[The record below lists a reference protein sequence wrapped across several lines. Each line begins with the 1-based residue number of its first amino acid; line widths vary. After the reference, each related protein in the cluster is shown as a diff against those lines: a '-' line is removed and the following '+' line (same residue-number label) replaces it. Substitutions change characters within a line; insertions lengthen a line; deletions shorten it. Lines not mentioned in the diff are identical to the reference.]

1 MVSGVGYSTCRN
13 MKKLLFLSLFIM
25 SIMFNVVQVHV
36 INEQEETLLLQ
47 DSCITLMREKLD
59 TCMNRNERI
68 YEQLYDFQDIRI
80 KQLKGELPR

>member
-1 MVSGVGYSTCRN
+1 
-13 MKKLLFLSLFIM
+13 
-25 SIMFNVVQVHV
+25 MFNVVQVHV
-36 INEQEETLLLQ
+36 INKQEETLLLQ

>member
-1 MVSGVGYSTCRN
+1 M
-13 MKKLLFLSLFIM
+13 LFLSLFII
-25 SIMFNVVQVHV
+25 SVMFNVVQVHV

>member
-1 MVSGVGYSTCRN
+1 
-13 MKKLLFLSLFIM
+13 M
-25 SIMFNVVQVHV
+25 SVMFNVVQVHV
-36 INEQEETLLLQ
+36 INEQKETLLLQ

>member
-1 MVSGVGYSTCRN
+1 

-25 SIMFNVVQVHV
+25 SVMFNVVQVHV